1 MIINEITLS
10 VNELISLDTYY
21 SKYNKKGLRENKE
34 GEGRE
39 RQLVVIQTCWQL
51 DQMIQLFM
59 CRCYTTN
66 RHTIPNSLISLQAM
80 FKYID
85 IVAGPSF

>member
-10 VNELISLDTYY
+10 VNRLPIY

-39 RQLVVIQTCWQL
+39 RQLVVIQTADSWT
-51 DQMIQLFM
+51 
-59 CRCYTTN
+59 R
-66 RHTIPNSLISLQAM
+66 
-80 FKYID
+80 
-85 IVAGPSF
+85 